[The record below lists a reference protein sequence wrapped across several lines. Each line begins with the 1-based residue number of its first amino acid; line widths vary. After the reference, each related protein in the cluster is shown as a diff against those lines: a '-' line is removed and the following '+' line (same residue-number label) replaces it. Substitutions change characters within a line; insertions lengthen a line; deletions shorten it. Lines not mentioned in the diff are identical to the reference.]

1 MRVGIEN
8 IRRCGAMR
16 RVSLAVM
23 VAGAVLGT
31 ALPYGPADAAV
42 SGAKKTIA
50 VAKFDGHGAF
60 VNKYGGWDQVGG
72 GLAAMLVTE
81 LDRSGHFNVVD
92 RGDLDSV
99 LREQQYSE
107 SGLTAAR
114 TVRAGKLLGAQFLVR
129 GSVTEFD
136 DAESGGGISIGGSFG
151 GILGALSPQ
160 SRSGHVTIDVRVIDT
175 TTGQVVHSY
184 TAESRISESAFAG
197 SIGTKNISFG
207 ANQFDRTPLGK
218 AARAAITES
227 VQSIAGALAT
237 FSWEGAV
244 AKVTGDL
251 IYVNAGVDSGLT
263 PGDVLTIHRVIDQV
277 TDPVTG
283 EVLGIETVELG
294 YATVANVQ
302 QRYATARF
310 TSPSLPYIG
319 DVVKLSGGAGQQ
331 VSTIN

>member
-16 RVSLAVM
+16 RTSLAVM
-23 VAGAVLGT
+23 VAGAVLGA
-31 ALPYGPADAAV
+31 ALPFGPAGAAV

-60 VNKYGGWDQVGG
+60 INKYGGWDQVGG

-114 TVRAGKLLGAQFLVR
+114 TVKAGRLLGAQYLVR

-136 DAESGGGISIGGSFG
+136 AAESGGGFSIGGTLG
-151 GILGALSPQ
+151 GFLGSISPQ

-175 TTGQVVHSY
+175 TTGQIVHNY
-184 TAESRISESAFAG
+184 TANKRIKESAIAG
-197 SIGTKNISFG
+197 SFGFKNLSVG
-207 ANQFDRTPLGK
+207 ANSFERTPLGK
-218 AARAAITES
+218 AARGAIAEAT
-227 VQSIAGALAT
+227 QSIVHALNSHA
-237 FSWEGAV
+237 WEGAV
-244 AKVTGDL
+244 AKVSGNL
-251 IYVNAGVDSGLT
+251 LYVNAGLDSGLA
-263 PGDVLTIHRVIDQV
+263 PGDVLTIHRVIDKV

-283 EVLGIETVELG
+283 EVLGMETVELG
-294 YATVANVQ
+294 YATVNNVQ
-302 QRYATARF
+302 ARYATANF
-310 TSPSLPYIG
+310 ATASLPYVG
-319 DVVKLSGGAGQQ
+319 DTVKLSRGGVGQ
-331 VSTIN
+331 VSQMN